1 MDELDKKLFNDLSEK
16 VEIPIRCEYVIRN
29 ALKNEEKKNK
39 STIKNT
45 ILIVARAC
53 GVIFLTSGIVFASTK
68 IYENVWKEPKKIDSF
83 YGDNYE
89 YDENAIYGVGHSKDI
104 DISKQNAIS
113 EEEART
119 RFEEILKEFG
129 YESEKIISIELVDN
143 PSDDGLFYRAT
154 TANKFLLDI
163 DAKDTRNFKIFTD
176 IAYKDIDNCRGT
188 QEEVERVVEEICK
201 KQGYDLSKYNH
212 KEVSFN
218 IAQSVFEKNLKNHTN
233 IENNPKDA
241 NIWQVIY
248 NKEYN
253 GVINK
258 SEEISVGIVPEINQ
272 LEHFTYTDKVPENT
286 DIVIDKEKAKEIAL
300 AKERQL
306 NIGYNIRNINVELA
320 ITGMNG
326 NAYLRENNF
335 EHYYESATTEN
346 YPLNKLLYYRV
357 EEKIRQV
364 WKVKLEFE
372 ISESLNY
379 HEDSF
384 TYFIDT
390 ATGEIVGG
398 M

>member
-1 MDELDKKLFNDLSEK
+1 MDELDKKLFNDLVEE

-29 ALKNEEKKNK
+29 ALKNGNNK
-39 STIKNT
+39 SKNT
-45 ILIVARAC
+45 MKNIILIVARAC
-53 GVIFLTSGIVFASTK
+53 GVIFLTSGIVFASAK
-68 IYENVWKEPKKIDSF
+68 IYENIWKEPKKIDNF

-89 YDENAIYGVGHSKDI
+89 YDENALYGIGHSKDI
-104 DISKQNAIS
+104 DISKNNAITK
-113 EEEART
+113 EEAKIK
-119 RFEEILKEFG
+119 FEEILKKFG
-129 YESEKIISIELVDN
+129 YENEKIISIELADN
-143 PSDDGLFYRAT
+143 PADDSLFYRAT
-154 TANKFLLDI
+154 TENKFMLDI

-176 IAYKDIDNCRGT
+176 IAYKDIDDCRGT
-188 QEEVERVVEEICK
+188 QEEVEKVVEEICK

-212 KEVSFN
+212 KVVSFN
-218 IAQSVFEKNLKNHTN
+218 ISQSVFEENLKNYTN

-258 SEEISVGIVPEINQ
+258 NEEISVGIVPGINQ
-272 LEHFTYTDKVPENT
+272 LEHFTYTNKAPENT

-306 NIGYNIRNINVELA
+306 NIGYNIRKINVELA

-326 NAYLRENNF
+326 NAYLRENDF
-335 EHYYESATTEN
+335 EHYYNSKTTEN
-346 YPLNKLLYYRV
+346 YPLDKLLYYQV

-379 HEDSF
+379 HEDNF

-390 ATGEIVGG
+390 VTGEIVGG
-398 M
+398 E

>member
-1 MDELDKKLFNDLSEK
+1 MDELDRKLFNDLVEE

-29 ALKNEEKKNK
+29 ALKNGNNK
-39 STIKNT
+39 SKNT
-45 ILIVARAC
+45 MKNIILIVARAC
-53 GVIFLTSGIVFASTK
+53 GVIFLTSGIVFASAK
-68 IYENVWKEPKKIDSF
+68 IYENIWKEPKKIDNF

-89 YDENAIYGVGHSKDI
+89 YDENDLYGIGHSKDI
-104 DISKQNAIS
+104 DISKNNAITK
-113 EEEART
+113 EEAKIK
-119 RFEEILKEFG
+119 FEEILKKFG
-129 YESEKIISIELVDN
+129 YENEKIISIELADN
-143 PSDDGLFYRAT
+143 PADDSLFYRAT
-154 TANKFLLDI
+154 TENKFMLDI

-176 IAYKDIDNCRGT
+176 IAYKDIDDCRGT
-188 QEEVERVVEEICK
+188 QEEVEKVVEEICK

-212 KEVSFN
+212 KVVSFN
-218 IAQSVFEKNLKNHTN
+218 ISQSVFEENLKNHTN

-258 SEEISVGIVPEINQ
+258 NEEISVGIVPGINQ
-272 LEHFTYTDKVPENT
+272 LEHFTYTNKTPENT

-306 NIGYNIRNINVELA
+306 NIGYNIRKINVELA
-320 ITGMNG
+320 IIGMNG
-326 NAYLRENNF
+326 NSYLRENDF
-335 EHYYESATTEN
+335 EHYYESKTTPN
-346 YPLNKLLYYRV
+346 YPKEKLLYYRV
-357 EEKIRQV
+357 EDKIRQV

-390 ATGEIVGG
+390 VTGEIVGG
-398 M
+398 E